1 MPQGTGT
8 YVPYVEE
15 KTVMW
20 TLNYLFCTR
29 LFEKFS
35 SCCDPTVNNDESVIY
50 RAMSVVPLM
59 KHISVTE
66 MILLMSVASMTA
78 VMTLKLLDTSW
89 SVMSMLGL
97 MTVMSVVVYD
107 GVNHCD

>member
-1 MPQGTGT
+1 
-8 YVPYVEE
+8 
-15 KTVMW
+15 
-20 TLNYLFCTR
+20 
-29 LFEKFS
+29 
-35 SCCDPTVNNDESVIY
+35 
-50 RAMSVVPLM
+50 M
-59 KHISVTE
+59 KHISVME

-78 VMTLKLLDTSW
+78 VMTLKLLDISW